1 MPSRGKAKGN
11 SWERELASLLSSEFN
26 LPFQRVPNSGAFL
39 GGSNAFRR
47 DSLDA
52 KQARIMTGDL
62 IVPEELNHISF
73 ECKFYKSFDY
83 HQLYNQ
89 NKQFE
94 DWAQQA
100 NDGCN
105 SDQIWFLCIKAN
117 RREPLIAFRSATFID
132 IVSLGNYTSYK
143 YKDFHIYITELKPF
157 IKRAKERILHL
168 GKLPLIS
175 LNECSTDPLGMMQGM
190 V

>member
-94 DWAQQA
+94 DWVQQA